1 MRAVGFVVGHTNWDR
16 MMDPTKG
23 GSALTRTK
31 YIWFKLLPKHA
42 INDKN
47 KIRHRIYY
55 LLLFTRFFF
64 RFFFLN
70 LDSHLIYI
78 NEI

>member
-31 YIWFKLLPKHA
+31 YI
-42 INDKN
+42 
-47 KIRHRIYY
+47 
-55 LLLFTRFFF
+55 
-64 RFFFLN
+64 
-70 LDSHLIYI
+70 
-78 NEI
+78 